1 MTYYKANIDV
11 LIGAEDQVQA
21 CDALS
26 EALRPILQRY
36 VDTPDYHS
44 AIVDWGYLAGKDGVY
59 LYPTLYHGHGFE
71 GVPDPLTQYQSF
83 VAAWHAPTTWGR
95 LFGRTC
101 IGENEI

>member
-11 LIGAEDQVQA
+11 LIEAETEYDA

-36 VDTPDYHS
+36 VDTPHYHS
-44 AIVDWGYLAGKDGVY
+44 AIVDWGYLAKDGVY
-59 LYPTLYHGHGFE
+59 LYPTLHDGHGFE

-83 VAAWHAPTTWGR
+83 VAAWRAPGR